1 MECPADIHL
10 YAKQNF
16 KYKKTTPFSPSCK
29 FYNRMHNSGGVVFFC
44 PRCMLLYSEAHGRR
58 GWSGWRLLRRVAYAT
73 LCLRDTTMDQDV
85 HECRKMGDTHSLCG
99 SWPLRDDRSRDY
111 RSGSCLLGKNHKP
124 TKRDA
129 SSDSICHHENPSTQQ
144 LLRDERIQCTNHRD
158 RAPSHLGKL
167 ACNPLGQWAVAHDR
181 MNLVVK
187 EDSCQH
193 TADLGKQHRIL
204 VKRRQ
209 IHWWRG
215 VSVTGEDRGPGYGQ
229 DACSVKQVHSIRI
242 RGHGG
247 LLPVSLSLVEVER
260 TSPTITRIHKKVKY
274 KKTTRMRWLFNQD
287 FI

>member
-1 MECPADIHL
+1 MMVCFCFTRLDEIIQRDFFACGHFICSHVLEHFVLEKTNSGKLCCQKMECPADIHL

-124 TKRDA
+124 TKRD
-129 SSDSICHHENPSTQQ
+129 PSN
-144 LLRDERIQCTNHRD
+144 DNIYH
-158 RAPSHLGKL
+158 P
-167 ACNPLGQWAVAHDR
+167 
-181 MNLVVK
+181 
-187 EDSCQH
+187 
-193 TADLGKQHRIL
+193 
-204 VKRRQ
+204 
-209 IHWWRG
+209 
-215 VSVTGEDRGPGYGQ
+215 
-229 DACSVKQVHSIRI
+229 
-242 RGHGG
+242 
-247 LLPVSLSLVEVER
+247 
-260 TSPTITRIHKKVKY
+260 HK
-274 KKTTRMRWLFNQD
+274 
-287 FI
+287 